1 MSWWRRP
8 VWINR
13 EFFSEVSEER
23 ESTSCGS
30 MGNSGRVKE
39 VVRICREKIRKA
51 EAQLE
56 FKLSPVVKENEKLF
70 YKYITGKRRVKENLH
85 SLQDEA
91 GNVTTEDKEVA

>member
-1 MSWWRRP
+1 
-8 VWINR
+8 
-13 EFFSEVSEER
+13 
-23 ESTSCGS
+23 

-56 FKLSPVVKENEKLF
+56 FKLSTVVKENEKLF

-91 GNVTTEDKEVA
+91 WNVTTEDKEVA